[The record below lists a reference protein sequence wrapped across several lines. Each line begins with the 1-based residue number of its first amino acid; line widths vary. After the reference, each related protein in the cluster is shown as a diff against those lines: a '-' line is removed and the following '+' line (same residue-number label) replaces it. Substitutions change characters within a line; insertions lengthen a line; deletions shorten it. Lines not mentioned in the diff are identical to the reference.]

1 MTYMK
6 EVVLRNDNAV
16 SPIIATILL
25 IAITVTLASTL
36 YSIVGGYFS
45 NAPALTPQA
54 NIAVVNMTKLASN
67 GTGTGSYIV
76 YIESVSGNIS
86 LSYVRLMVTLNT
98 GNITTVSL
106 LSIGPH
112 GTNLTKH
119 IVANLTKGS
128 GSTTFSPLD
137 FISIKEN
144 NAHQFVTRIAFIDT
158 ASSGIIA
165 SAYQQ

>member
-45 NAPALTPQA
+45 NAPVLTPQA
-54 NIAVVNMTKLASN
+54 NIAVVNMTKVASN
-67 GTGTGSYIV
+67 GAGTGSYIV

-86 LSYVRLMVTLNT
+86 LSYVRMMVTLNT
-98 GNITTVSL
+98 GNITTIPL
-106 LSIGPH
+106 LSIGPN
-112 GTNLTKH
+112 GTILTQH
-119 IVANLTKGS
+119 IVANLTKG
-128 GSTTFSPLD
+128 GTTFSPLD

-165 SAYQQ
+165 SAYPQ

>member
-1 MTYMK
+1 MK

-45 NAPALTPQA
+45 NAPVLTPQA
-54 NIAVVNMTKLASN
+54 NIAVVNMTKIASD

-86 LSYVRLMVTLNT
+86 LSYVRMMVTLNT
-98 GNITTVSL
+98 GNITTLPL
-106 LSIGPH
+106 LSIGPN
-112 GTNLTKH
+112 GIFLTTH

-128 GSTTFSPLD
+128 NTFSPLD

-165 SAYQQ
+165 SAYPQ

>member
-1 MTYMK
+1 MK

-45 NAPALTPQA
+45 NAPVLTPQA
-54 NIAVVNMTKLASN
+54 NIAVVNMTKVAPN

-86 LSYVRLMVTLNT
+86 LSYVRMMVTLNT
-98 GNITTVSL
+98 GNITTIPL
-106 LSIGPH
+106 LSILLS
-112 GTNLTKH
+112 GTNLTTH
-119 IVANLTKGS
+119 IVASLTK

-144 NAHQFVTRIAFIDT
+144 NARQFVTRIAFIDT

-165 SAYQQ
+165 SAYPQ

>member
-1 MTYMK
+1 MK
-6 EVVLRNDNAV
+6 EVLLRKDNAV

-45 NAPALTPQA
+45 NAPVLTPQA
-54 NIAVVNMTKLASN
+54 NIAVVNTTKVASN
-67 GTGTGSYIV
+67 GTGTGEYIV

-86 LSYVRLMVTLNT
+86 LSYVRMMVTLNT
-98 GNITTVSL
+98 GNISTIPL
-106 LSIGPH
+106 LSIG
-112 GTNLTKH
+112 LTGFPLTSH
-119 IVANLTKGS
+119 IIANLTKGS
-128 GSTTFSPLD
+128 TAFSPLD

-165 SAYQQ
+165 SANPQ

>member
-1 MTYMK
+1 MK

-54 NIAVVNMTKLASN
+54 NIAVVNMTKVASN

-112 GTNLTKH
+112 GTNLTQH
-119 IVANLTKGS
+119 IVANLTKS
-128 GSTTFSPLD
+128 GTTFSPLD